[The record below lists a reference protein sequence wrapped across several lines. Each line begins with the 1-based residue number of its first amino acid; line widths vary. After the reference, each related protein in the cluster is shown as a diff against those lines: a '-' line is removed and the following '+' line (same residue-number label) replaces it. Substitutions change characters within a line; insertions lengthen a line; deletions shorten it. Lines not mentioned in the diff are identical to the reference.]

1 MSKRFQ
7 FGWMAGLIGAMALS
21 AAAARAEMT
30 RPGQNHTDHPPQRQQ
45 APAPRPPS
53 QPAARSNTSQ
63 QNANRP
69 PAGQT
74 QRQAGSKAQRQPTTQ
89 HQLNNGSN
97 RPPTTTTAPPRSNFN
112 NRPNEDHNNR
122 PYENGPRA
130 TLWPR
135 QQVGVGAPRPF
146 LDRMRD
152 LNPQHRERVLQSNRA
167 THNLAQEHTS
177 R

>member
-30 RPGQNHTDHPPQRQQ
+30 RPGQNHTDHPPERQQ
-45 APAPRPPS
+45 GPGRRPPS

-63 QNANRP
+63 KNANRP

-97 RPPTTTTAPPRSNFN
+97 RAPTTTTAPPRSNFN
-112 NRPNEDHNNR
+112 NRPNEYHNNR
-122 PYENGPRA
+122 PYENGPGT
-130 TLWPR
+130 TLRRR
-135 QQVGVGAPRPF
+135 QQGGVGAPRPF
-146 LDRMRD
+146 VDRMPS
-152 LNPQHRERVLQSNRA
+152 LNPQQRDRFL
-167 THNLAQEHTS
+167 HTS
-177 R
+177 GAVQTL